1 MGPFP
6 DPAAQHRSNPRSKPP
21 AARQGEDISP
31 LTDDDEDTQPRRAI
45 RLANRAPEPLQ
56 PEPSYQEHVSGSL
69 FVPPSEAPNF
79 RPAYQPYQPPPQ
91 DRQDQRPQPAQ
102 GYQQQQQQHQRQPYY
117 PASPG
122 YQQPYAGYSGRPYPQ
137 QYAPP
142 AAYPGYAPYHG
153 YYGYP
158 PYPYPYPWQPAR
170 PKRDTYLFGMS
181 IASFVGSILTLL
193 VGLGDIAIL
202 LLFIAIPTMPQLGAN
217 QKFSSIVQLTAFA
230 LAALFG
236 GGFSLY
242 HSIRSLFF
250 KKPSAAFKLP
260 WFWLFLVLYLAVIGA
275 GILLHNAGQSVSDEP
290 LTIFLIALAG
300 IFPALTILALGVRRV
315 HFPRGAAWPTSW
327 RRFTLAL
334 TSGTTLAFGLALVF
348 ELVLTLILARGLGIS
363 IFAIDNPNQSIP
375 HNSSEVAF
383 WLLLASVIAPLV
395 EETMKPLAVVIMV
408 GRIRSATE
416 AFVLGL
422 ACGIGFD
429 LIETA
434 GYIGMGYRNWLDV
447 AIQRSSAGLLHG
459 FGAAMVALGW
469 YYVTHPDSSRRRFLL
484 AAGCWGYALLQ
495 HALWN
500 GSFVLQLLPAPVG
513 PYLDK
518 GSVSLGF
525 FSFPSFYLVY
535 LVETALM
542 LIFFLYVTKKL
553 RTHRHQSPV
562 EISHLLSGREEV
574 MVEPPGD

>member
-6 DPAAQHRSNPRSKPP
+6 DPAAQPRTDPRSMPP
-21 AARQGEDISP
+21 AAWQSEDTSP
-31 LTDDDEDTQPRRAI
+31 LADNDEDTQPRRAI
-45 RLANRAPEPLQ
+45 RPVSRAPEPLQ
-56 PEPSYQEHVSGSL
+56 QEPAYREHVSGSL
-69 FVPPSEAPNF
+69 FVPLSEAPNF
-79 RPAYQPYQPPPQ
+79 RPAYQPYQPPQQ

-102 GYQQQQQQHQRQPYY
+102 GYQHQQQQNQRQPYY
-117 PASPG
+117 PAYPG
-122 YQQPYAGYSGRPYPQ
+122 YPQRYPYSQ

-142 AAYPGYAPYHG
+142 AAYPGYPPYNNG

-158 PYPYPYPWQPAR
+158 PYPYPYPYSWQPAR
-170 PKRDTYLFGMS
+170 PRRDTYLFGIS
-181 IASFVGSILTLL
+181 IASFIGSILTLL
-193 VGLGDIAIL
+193 VGLADIVIL
-202 LLFIAIPTMPQLGAN
+202 LIIVALPTSEQINAG
-217 QKFSSIVQLTAFA
+217 QKFNVIVQFTAFA
-230 LAALFG
+230 VAALSG

-242 HSIRSLFF
+242 HSIRSLFL

-260 WFWLFLVLYLAVIGA
+260 WFWLFLILYLAVIGA
-275 GILLHNAGQSVSDEP
+275 GILLHNAGQSVSNEP

-315 HFPRGAAWPTSW
+315 HFPKGAAWPTTW

-334 TSGTTLAFGLALVF
+334 TSGTTLAIALALLV
-348 ELVLTLILARGLGIS
+348 ELVLTVILARDLGVS
-363 IFAIDNPNQSIP
+363 IFTIDNPDQSIP
-375 HNSSEVAF
+375 HTPGAIIF
-383 WLLLASVIAPLV
+383 LLLLASVIAPLV
-395 EETMKPLAVVIMV
+395 EEAVKPLAAVVMM
-408 GRIRSATE
+408 GRIRSAAE

-434 GYIGMGYRNWLDV
+434 GYISMGYRNWLDV

-518 GSVSLGF
+518 GSVTLGS

-553 RTHRHQSPV
+553 RTQPPPPQQNRHEAQAGFNAFAQPV
-562 EISHLLSGREEV
+562 ASS
-574 MVEPPGD
+574 